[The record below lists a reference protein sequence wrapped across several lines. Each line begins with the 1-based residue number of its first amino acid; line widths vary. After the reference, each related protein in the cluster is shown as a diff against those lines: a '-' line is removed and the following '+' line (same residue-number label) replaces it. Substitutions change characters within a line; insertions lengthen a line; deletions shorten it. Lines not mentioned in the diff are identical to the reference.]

1 MPRLAFVLALAT
13 LVGGS
18 LAGQIV
24 ADDELTRYEL
34 LAPESHRFAIVYD
47 VTTSVADA
55 RFFFN
60 PIREGSVSTDE
71 RVVDRATGQELKW
84 TLVKGKEAKASGLVE
99 ATVKDE
105 APFIKIE
112 LASPVP
118 KGGERRI
125 RIYKTY
131 LDAKSY
137 RAEGDRIVFE
147 RSLSIRRNEVVLPA
161 GYELVG
167 SAVPAIVS
175 TEADG
180 RVVASF
186 VNDRDDELP
195 VKIEGRRPGTAK

>member
-1 MPRLAFVLALAT
+1 MRRRAFLLTLAALGAAR
-13 LVGGS
+13 S
-18 LAGQIV
+18 LG

-71 RVVDRATGQELKW
+71 RVVDRATGRELRW
-84 TLVKGKEAKASGLVE
+84 SLVKGKEAKASGLVE
-99 ATVKDE
+99 SQTKDE
-105 APFIKIE
+105 APFIKVE

-131 LDAKSY
+131 LDAASY
-137 RAEGDRIVFE
+137 HAEGDRIVFE
-147 RSLSIRRNEVVLPA
+147 RSLSIRRNAVVLPP

-167 SAVPAIVS
+167 SAVPAIVC

-186 VNDRDDELP
+186 VNDRDDALA
-195 VKIEGRRPGTAK
+195 VKIEGRRLGGKP